1 MELTTYKVLTG
12 LAYITLIIIATYV
25 SWKKGE
31 KVGSTFMLQYLRE
44 NKFMNDTEY
53 NKFMRHVRIEK
64 KIAEI
69 KDVISEIDVPALQ
82 IMLETRLIE
91 IAVDAEEQL
100 GLDWSKLSKVTT
112 IFAENAIPPF
122 TGAGSLVPGL
132 KIIEEADGTF
142 TEDFSSLPIE
152 QKPSQMY
159 FQRLG
164 SGGIGFSRQMMAF
177 ETTLDLLLKN

>member
-53 NKFMRHVRIEK
+53 SKFMRHVRIEK

-69 KDVISEIDVPALQ
+69 KDVIPKE
-82 IMLETRLIE
+82 
-91 IAVDAEEQL
+91 
-100 GLDWSKLSKVTT
+100 
-112 IFAENAIPPF
+112 
-122 TGAGSLVPGL
+122 L
-132 KIIEEADGTF
+132 KKKEKND
-142 TEDFSSLPIE
+142 ED
-152 QKPSQMY
+152 K
-159 FQRLG
+159 
-164 SGGIGFSRQMMAF
+164 
-177 ETTLDLLLKN
+177 